1 MPRRIFS
8 LRDPYFEIPR
18 QVGLEFGWGKLNTWG
33 VRDHVAYQE
42 QFLHF
47 FRYLFDNLQS
57 NPEEHPDWRPMAL
70 SLSLRAGAI
79 KVYVLSA
86 VSILEGAL
94 AELAAHAGMGEA
106 NALHRRS
113 FGAILDLIE
122 SNNAMRA
129 EFEPVWGHLKLLQKY
144 RNFVHVGNAA
154 KDDGAYWKE
163 ISTNEHAIFK
173 ACDETLEFVSK
184 KCT

>member
-1 MPRRIFS
+1 MPRRFFS
-8 LRDPYFEIPR
+8 LRDPYFDIPR
-18 QVGLEFGWGKLNTWG
+18 QAGLAFGWGKLSWP
-33 VRDHVAYQE
+33 VMEHVAYQE

-57 NPEEHPDWRPMAL
+57 NPEENADWKPMPL

-86 VSILEGAL
+86 VAILEGAL
-94 AELAAHAGMGEA
+94 AELAAQAGIGEA
-106 NALHRRS
+106 DKLYRRS

-122 SNNAMRA
+122 TNNAMRA
-129 EFEPVWGHLKLLQKY
+129 EFEPVWEGLKLLQKY

-154 KDDGAYWKE
+154 KDQGAYWKE
-163 ISTNEHAIFK
+163 ITNNETAIFR
-173 ACDETLEFVSK
+173 ACDETLAFLSK
-184 KCT
+184 KCE